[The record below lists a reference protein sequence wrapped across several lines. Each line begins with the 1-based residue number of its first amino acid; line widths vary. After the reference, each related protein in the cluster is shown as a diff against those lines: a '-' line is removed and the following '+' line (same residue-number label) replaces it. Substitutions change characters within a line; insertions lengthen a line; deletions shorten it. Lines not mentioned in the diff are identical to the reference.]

1 MNDLLSIASK
11 TMENFD
17 PAVDKVDDF
26 ENLPDGEYSCLLE
39 DVTAKKSE
47 ETGNEWISI
56 KFSVISG
63 DYENRLLFVSYF
75 FTEKTVERSI
85 KGISKLAYDFGYEI
99 PLVEI
104 FSQVNGTTEQLKAL
118 AETLNAM
125 AGNQATVKQTT
136 SKSGYANYKV
146 TPQA

>member
-1 MNDLLSIASK
+1 MEDLLSIASK

-39 DVTAKKSE
+39 DVTARKSE
-47 ETGNEWISI
+47 EKGTNWISF
-56 KFSVISG
+56 KFSVMSG
-63 DYENRLLFVSYF
+63 DYENRLLFVNYF

-85 KGISKLAYDFGYEI
+85 KGISKLAYEFGYEI
-99 PLVEI
+99 PVE
-104 FSQVNGTTEQLKAL
+104 SWTSLDTL

-136 SKSGYANYKV
+136 SKNGYANYKV